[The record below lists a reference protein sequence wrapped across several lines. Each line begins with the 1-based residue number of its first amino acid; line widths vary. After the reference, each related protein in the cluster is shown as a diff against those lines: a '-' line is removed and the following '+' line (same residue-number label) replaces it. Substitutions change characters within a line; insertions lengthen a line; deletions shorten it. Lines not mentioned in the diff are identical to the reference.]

1 LGYVGQAMSLDDV
14 TQRLGRSHKKW
25 KEAEQQ
31 KNKLRDEFFAAVN
44 EELANELAAQS
55 IVDVEGQDEEE
66 VLRIAQRR
74 FQKHRVV
81 DVRQESA
88 TTWKVVLEENP
99 EYRDFQYINPEDGQV
114 YSRIV
119 AEGAP
124 FLDDDAIREENPE
137 LWDKITHEVTTRE
150 MKPVESLEPEVLAQL
165 RPYLTSPK
173 PSIRLGNPRRAK
185 QEELDGEDYY

>member
-1 LGYVGQAMSLDDV
+1 MSLDDV